1 MVLLLLSALNPKDTM
16 TLKDVFDSI
25 DANVDRATRML
36 TKLASQ
42 PSVAATGEGIEECSR
57 LVQELLGEMGAQPKM
72 YDVGEGSPVVTGE
85 IKSKKNPSKTIL
97 FYNHY
102 DVQPPEPLELWE
114 TPPFQPTIR
123 EGRMYGRGVADDKAE
138 LTGRLNLTKAFLD
151 ARGDLPCNFK
161 FLFEGEEEIGSVHL
175 HEYLKKFPEIFR
187 ADSVIWE
194 FGGVDPKDRPNVVLG
209 VKGILYVELTA
220 KHAKRD
226 AHSSL
231 GAIVDNPAWKLVWA
245 LNTIKREDRIL
256 IPGWYEDVRKL
267 TKEELR
273 LVRAQPYEA
282 EAVKRDLGIT
292 RFIGGMGVEEAKRE
306 LVNKP
311 TCTICGLYSGYT
323 GKGSKTVLPSEA
335 FAKIDF
341 RLVPDQDPD
350 DLHRKLTRHLAKRG
364 YRDVKVTYSEG
375 ERAKRTSHK
384 APIAVAAQ
392 QAAREVFETTPVVTV
407 SSAATGPMYLFEA
420 PSVAIGGGNPF
431 SHAHAPNEN
440 VRLDLF
446 VKGMKWV
453 AATVDRFAAS

>member
-1 MVLLLLSALNPKDTM
+1 MKDI
-16 TLKDVFDSI
+16 FDAI
-25 DANVDRATRML
+25 DWTAEKATQML
-36 TKLASQ
+36 VRLASQ
-42 PSVAATGEGIEECSR
+42 PSVAATGQGIRDCSKLVYKLLEE
-57 LVQELLGEMGAQPKM
+57 VGAQPKT
-72 YDVGEGSPVVTGE
+72 YDIGEGSPVVAGE
-85 IKSKKNPSKTIL
+85 IKSKKNPRKTIL

-114 TPPFQPTIR
+114 TPAFQPTIKD
-123 EGRMYGRGVADDKAE
+123 GKIFGRGVSDDKGE
-138 LTGRLNLTKAFLD
+138 LVGRLNLTKAFLE

-161 FLFEGEEEIGSVHL
+161 FLFEGEEEVGSVHL
-175 HEYLKKFPEIFR
+175 HEYLRKYPEIFK
-187 ADSVIWE
+187 ADSVVWE

-231 GAIVDNPAWKLVWA
+231 GAIVENPAWRLVGA
-245 LNTIKREDRIL
+245 LNTIKQGDRIMV
-256 IPGWYEDVRKL
+256 PGWYDAVKPLSRDELAVVRS
-267 TKEELR
+267 
-273 LVRAQPYEA
+273 QPYEA

-292 RFIGGMGVEEAKRE
+292 RFIGGMGVEEAKRA

-335 FAKIDF
+335 LAKIDF
-341 RLVPDQDPD
+341 RLVPDQDPK
-350 DLHRKLTRHLAKRG
+350 DLHEKLTRHLAKHG

-375 ERAKRTSHK
+375 EKAKRTSHK
-384 APIAVAAQ
+384 APISVAAQ
-392 QAAREVFETTPVVTV
+392 QAAAEVFGVKPVVTV
-407 SSAATGPMYLFEA
+407 SSAGTGPMYLFEA
-420 PSVAIGGGNPF
+420 PCVAIGGGNPF

-440 VRLDLF
+440 LRLDLF